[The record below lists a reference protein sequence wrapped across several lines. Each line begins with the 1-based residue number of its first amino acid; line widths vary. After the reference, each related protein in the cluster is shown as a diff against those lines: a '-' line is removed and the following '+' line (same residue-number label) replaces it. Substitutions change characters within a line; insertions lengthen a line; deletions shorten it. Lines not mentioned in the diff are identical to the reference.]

1 MNNEANNI
9 LHINNLN
16 NSKRKRYTLE
26 NIENNLYYTI
36 PKFLFSEEFEEL
48 SNDARILYALLKDK
62 HELSI
67 KNKCVNENNEVYL
80 EYTRRDMENMLGL
93 TKPTV
98 VKIVKEL
105 ISYGLLEEERTGNQ
119 KANRIYLYEP

>member
-1 MNNEANNI
+1 MDKKTNVLYVEQFKKT
-9 LHINNLN
+9 
-16 NSKRKRYTLE
+16 KRKRYTLE

-36 PKFLFSEEFEEL
+36 PKFLFSNEFENL
-48 SNDARILYALLKDK
+48 SNDARVLYALLKDK

-80 EYTRRDMENMLGL
+80 EFTRKDMQNMLKL
-93 TKPTV
+93 SKPTI
-98 VKIVKEL
+98 VKIIKEL
-105 ISYGLLEEERTGNQ
+105 EKYGLLEEERTGNQ

>member
-1 MNNEANNI
+1 MNDEANNI

-16 NSKRKRYTLE
+16 NSKRRRYTLE

-36 PKFLFSEEFEEL
+36 PKFLFSQEFEDL

-67 KNKCVNENNEVYL
+67 RNRCVNENNEVYL
-80 EYTRRDMENMLGL
+80 EYTRRDMEIMLGL
-93 TKPTV
+93 TKPTI

-105 ISYGLLEEERTGNQ
+105 IKYGLLEEERTGNQ